1 MLIDFIFLVLLAMA
15 ALRGYRQGLI
25 VGVLSYLAFI
35 IGLAA
40 AIKLSALVA
49 AKIATQV
56 NISDKWMPF
65 LAFSLVFVFVVM
77 LVKWVARLAQSAF
90 ESIKL
95 GWLNRIGGVFL
106 FSLIYISGYAI
117 FLFYISRLK
126 ILSES
131 IGGSVSYGFIK
142 VFGGYAIDTVGSI
155 VPVLKN
161 MFVEL
166 EHFFEGFAQK
176 NN

>member
-1 MLIDFIFLVLLAMA
+1 MA
-15 ALRGYRQGLI
+15 AFRGYRQGLI

-49 AKIATQV
+49 AKMTGQV
-56 NISDKWMPF
+56 NVSDRWMPF

-90 ESIKL
+90 ERIKL

-126 ILSES
+126 ILPES
-131 IGGSVSYGFIK
+131 IGSSASYGFIK
-142 VFGGYAIDTVGSI
+142 VFGSYAIDTLGSFLPI
-155 VPVLKN
+155 FKN
-161 MFVEL
+161 LFSEL
-166 EHFFEGFAQK
+166 EHFFEGIAQK